1 MERVK
6 KLEWAK
12 HDPLAL
18 PDQVYVLI
26 STHKGVE
33 KTFYVGIAIKP
44 NVRWGQ
50 HQRVARMGVNPL
62 PEYEHM
68 RFVGVENC
76 RMEVVDP
83 GGEFTEAEWKQILT
97 DQGHTLLNV
106 AGCVDVKRKKR
117 ERYKHQLALEG
128 LTPPKRTLEEMEAHW
143 KQIMET
149 SRNSR
154 SQTMT

>member
-1 MERVK
+1 MEQAK
-6 KLEWAK
+6 KREWSK
-12 HDPLAL
+12 HDSLAL

-26 STHKGVE
+26 SNKDGVE
-33 KTFYVGIAIKP
+33 LTFYVGIAIRP
-44 NVRWGQ
+44 HVRWGQ
-50 HQRVARMGVNPL
+50 HQRVARNGKNTL

-83 GGEFTEAEWKQILT
+83 KGEFTEAEWKQILT

-117 ERYKHQLALEG
+117 KTYEHQKALEG
-128 LTPPKRTLEEMEAHW
+128 LTPPKRTDAESDALW
-143 KQIMET
+143 KRIT
-149 SRNSR
+149 AAARI
-154 SQTMT
+154 QTR